1 MTTTA
6 THTPTPWKAVS
17 GQGAHYRDWYIR
29 QGEKRE
35 DGSWPAVAKCCS
47 SNIGARIVCESNAK
61 FIETACNA
69 HDDLLAAVRDDVRQI
84 ESLADRLS
92 ATVPPGHVDYIS
104 KSDAAAALRAIAA
117 ERRAAIRKAGGEA

>member
-1 MTTTA
+1 MTTTTA
-6 THTPTPWKAVS
+6 AHSPTPWKAVS

-69 HDDLLAAVRDDVRQI
+69 HDDLLAACKVALA
-84 ESLADRLS
+84 ESEVAY
-92 ATVPPGHVDYIS
+92 PGHDNDRVNHARYV
-104 KSDAAAALRAIAA
+104 L
-117 ERRAAIRKAGGEA
+117 RAAIARAEGGAE